1 MYDLSITIPDAGS
14 EKGYFT
20 IHIDSF
26 PRAKMAYDF
35 LRNPPDTV
43 KKNNTILVAMK
54 GSSVFAF
61 SYVDISGILEFV
73 DGKNS
78 ESSFMLSV
86 INTWKNK
93 GDILLKMLLLSS
105 TDIDTYILFVEFL
118 EKATKDLKID
128 PAILEPLY
136 NLDTG
141 AARTQWSTKYTVL
154 SSKERPI
161 ARAIHTVLGT
171 SDYYNAMQSIV
182 EAYGGRA
189 PLDKYNKIFDKHI
202 SLMDYLLSRYT
213 YDMIFASD
221 A

>member
-1 MYDLSITIPDAGS
+1 MYDLSIMIPDAGS

-35 LRNPPDTV
+35 LKNPPDTV
-43 KKNNTILVAMK
+43 KKTNTILV
-54 GSSVFAF
+54 
-61 SYVDISGILEFV
+61 
-73 DGKNS
+73 
-78 ESSFMLSV
+78 
-86 INTWKNK
+86 
-93 GDILLKMLLLSS
+93 
-105 TDIDTYILFVEFL
+105 
-118 EKATKDLKID
+118 
-128 PAILEPLY
+128 
-136 NLDTG
+136 
-141 AARTQWSTKYTVL
+141 
-154 SSKERPI
+154 
-161 ARAIHTVLGT
+161 
-171 SDYYNAMQSIV
+171 AMQSIV